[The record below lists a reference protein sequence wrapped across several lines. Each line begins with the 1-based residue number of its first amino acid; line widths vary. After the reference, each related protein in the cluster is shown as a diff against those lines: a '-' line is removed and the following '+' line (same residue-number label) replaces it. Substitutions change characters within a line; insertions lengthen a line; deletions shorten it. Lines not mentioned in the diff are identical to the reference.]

1 MHRFGLLGLAVL
13 GLTVTGAGGCAVETG
28 PGPARSTASPTTID
42 DPPPD
47 PPSTRPRPASVALIT
62 FAEGTFE
69 LDADCFRIDAEHTII
84 TALNSGGSPPR
95 VELYVQAFADQPYLG
110 ITVTD
115 DEGTVTYEPTLDRP
129 PPIQRTA
136 DVYRIDDVAL
146 RADLDLRTGAGVD
159 VGAGTV
165 IVECD
170 GYLDGPPPGFVGD

>member
-1 MHRFGLLGLAVL
+1 M
-13 GLTVTGAGGCAVETG
+13 
-28 PGPARSTASPTTID
+28 
-42 DPPPD
+42 
-47 PPSTRPRPASVALIT
+47 
-62 FAEGTFE
+62 
-69 LDADCFRIDAEHTII
+69 
-84 TALNSGGSPPR
+84 
-95 VELYVQAFADQPYLG
+95 QAFADQPYLG

-115 DEGTVTYEPTLDRP
+115 GEGTVTYEPTLDRP
-129 PPIQRTA
+129 PPIRRTA